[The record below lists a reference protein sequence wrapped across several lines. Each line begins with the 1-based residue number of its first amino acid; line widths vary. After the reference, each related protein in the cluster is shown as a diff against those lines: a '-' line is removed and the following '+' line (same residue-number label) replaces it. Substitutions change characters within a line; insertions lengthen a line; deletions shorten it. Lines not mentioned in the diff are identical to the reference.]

1 MPKPIYTSALNTANF
16 KAASQ
21 VLFSEHRFKFGKEKK
36 HLLSK
41 FTLQIIHTTHYT
53 LFIYKLSVNG
63 ARNQLGSTV
72 KCQTAVNRVK

>member
-36 HLLSK
+36 AVTFQIYATTHSYNSLH
-41 FTLQIIHTTHYT
+41 IIH
-53 LFIYKLSVNG
+53 LQVVCEWGPESV
-63 ARNQLGSTV
+63 R
-72 KCQTAVNRVK
+72 